1 METITPLIKKKKERK
16 KGNESSPWR
25 QAYKKIKKNKMA
37 LYGLYVLIF
46 MFLFSFIGPIFSP
59 YADGKVQ
66 VTQINKPPSLLH
78 WLGTDQ
84 LGRDILTRLM
94 QAGRISLTIG
104 LASMLL
110 SVILGALLGAIAGFY
125 RGVVDHL
132 IMRVAD
138 VLMSIPGLPLLII
151 MGAILSEWKLP
162 SEYRLYVVMIIL
174 SLVGWPGLARL
185 VRGQILTL
193 REQAFMQAAD
203 VLGLKDSRKIIHH
216 LIPNVFPL
224 LIVVATLGVAGS
236 ILSESALSYLGLGV
250 VPPTPSWGNM
260 ISAANS
266 LIDFQ
271 KRPWLWIPPGFA
283 IFITVVSINLLGDA
297 LRDALD
303 PKMRR

>member
-1 METITPLIKKKKERK
+1 METITPIIEKKKEQK
-16 KGNESSPWR
+16 KRNESSPWR

-66 VTQINKPPSLLH
+66 VTQINKPPSLSH

-125 RGVVDHL
+125 RGIVDHL

-174 SLVGWPGLARL
+174 SLVD
-185 VRGQILTL
+185 GQDLP
-193 REQAFMQAAD
+193 
-203 VLGLKDSRKIIHH
+203 V
-216 LIPNVFPL
+216 
-224 LIVVATLGVAGS
+224 
-236 ILSESALSYLGLGV
+236 
-250 VPPTPSWGNM
+250 W
-260 ISAANS
+260 
-266 LIDFQ
+266 
-271 KRPWLWIPPGFA
+271 
-283 IFITVVSINLLGDA
+283 
-297 LRDALD
+297 
-303 PKMRR
+303 

>member
-1 METITPLIKKKKERK
+1 
-16 KGNESSPWR
+16 
-25 QAYKKIKKNKMA
+25 MA
-37 LYGLYVLIF
+37 LCGLYVLIF

-66 VTQINKPPSLLH
+66 VTQINKPPSLSH

-174 SLVGWPGLARL
+174 SLVGW
-185 VRGQILTL
+185 
-193 REQAFMQAAD
+193 
-203 VLGLKDSRKIIHH
+203 
-216 LIPNVFPL
+216 
-224 LIVVATLGVAGS
+224 
-236 ILSESALSYLGLGV
+236 
-250 VPPTPSWGNM
+250 
-260 ISAANS
+260 
-266 LIDFQ
+266 
-271 KRPWLWIPPGFA
+271 
-283 IFITVVSINLLGDA
+283 
-297 LRDALD
+297 
-303 PKMRR
+303 